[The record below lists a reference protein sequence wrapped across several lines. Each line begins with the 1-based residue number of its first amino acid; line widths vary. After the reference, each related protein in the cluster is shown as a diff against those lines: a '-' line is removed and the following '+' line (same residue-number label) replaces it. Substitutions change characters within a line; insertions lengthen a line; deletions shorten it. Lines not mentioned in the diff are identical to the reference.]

1 MVAVEK
7 KGKQEKTKS
16 QWTLQE
22 HAAVNQNLSG
32 YFLSPKTP
40 TSPTESQASDQVFY
54 AHAFVSNENYLRLS
68 RDSKLPH

>member
-40 TSPTESQASDQVFY
+40 TSSTESQVVTKSFM
-54 AHAFVSNENYLRLS
+54 HMPL
-68 RDSKLPH
+68 